1 MEFDDMVEEAVR
13 IYEVDADE
21 AAEKITAYINAGDIL
36 DSHMSDGE
44 IAYMFEELF
53 GQM

>member
-1 MEFDDMVEEAVR
+1 MDMEEMVMDAVR

-21 AAEKITAYINAGDIL
+21 AAEKIDSYISAGDIL
-36 DSHMSDGE
+36 DGQMSEGE

-53 GQM
+53 G